1 MNALTSILMRF
12 GLLKE
17 DLDYHLL
24 RASMVTIFLAFGY
37 QKWWEYEAQV
47 LIPYISN
54 GPLIFWMH
62 PVFGIRGASW
72 FLGVS
77 EWLIAALL
85 FLGFWNKT
93 LGILGALGSCATFV
107 STVTIIPF
115 MPNGWDPVAGFPAMA
130 GNVPFLMKDLVLL
143 AVSFY
148 LLKQDVVR
156 VSLAA
161 GKAADTR
168 IAGAGVAGASLT
180 APNRGHRFDASG
192 LRPFCQA

>member
-1 MNALTSILMRF
+1 
-12 GLLKE
+12 
-17 DLDYHLL
+17 
-24 RASMVTIFLAFGY
+24 
-37 QKWWEYEAQV
+37 
-47 LIPYISN
+47 
-54 GPLIFWMH
+54 
-62 PVFGIRGASW
+62 
-72 FLGVS
+72 
-77 EWLIAALL
+77 
-85 FLGFWNKT
+85 
-93 LGILGALGSCATFV
+93 
-107 STVTIIPF
+107 
-115 MPNGWDPVAGFPAMA
+115 MA